1 MLPQYE
7 LTEVLQQYGTAFREH
22 YRPLGRHQ
30 QVLRAIERC
39 RTADYGGHIDRCD
52 DCGHDRISYNSC
64 RNRHCPKCQTTNRE
78 RWILQR
84 MSDLLPCTY
93 FHIVFTIPEELN
105 TYCLKYPVQM
115 YDLLFHT
122 SRDTM
127 QTFGRDTQHLGADV
141 GMISILH
148 TWGQTLT
155 LHPHVHM
162 IVPGGG
168 ITKAGNWKAAH
179 CEGRYLFPAKALRK
193 VFRGKFME
201 GWLKLMVQ
209 KQLPVDTKLKDI
221 LYRKDWNV
229 DARQPFL
236 GPKQVVEYLG
246 RYTHKIAISN
256 HRLKRIAD
264 GQITFSYKDYR
275 NAGTKKEMTLSS
287 GEFLRRFCLH
297 ILPRGYMKIRHYGIL
312 ASRMKPRLKAL
323 QVKLGMVKTSKEPA
337 DYKHI
342 TLTRMGFDIDQCP
355 CCKNGRMVRILSFS
369 ANAPPIPPQTLSTY

>member
-1 MLPQYE
+1 MLPKYE
-7 LTEVLQQYGTAFREH
+7 LSTVLEQYGAAFREQ
-22 YRPLGRHQ
+22 YRPLGFQ
-30 QVLRAIERC
+30 QKVLRAIERC
-39 RTADYGGHIDRCD
+39 RTSDYGGHIDRCD

-78 RWILQR
+78 RWIQQR
-84 MSDLLPCTY
+84 MDDLLPCTY

-105 TYCLKYPVQM
+105 TYCQKYPRQL
-115 YDLLFHT
+115 YDILFHA

-127 QTFGRDTQHLGADV
+127 QAFGRDEKHLGAEV

-168 ITKAGNWKAAH
+168 ITAAGHWKDAH
-179 CEGRYLFPAKALRK
+179 CEGRYLFPAKAVRK
-193 VFRGKFME
+193 VFRGKFMAA
-201 GWLKLMVQ
+201 WLKLMSQ
-209 KQLPVDTKLKDI
+209 KQQAVSPQLRDL

-256 HRLKRIAD
+256 HRLKSIAD

-275 NAGTKKEMTLSS
+275 SSGTKKEMTLSS

-297 ILPRGYMKIRHYGIL
+297 ILPHGYMKIRHYGIL
-312 ASRMKPRLKAL
+312 SSRKKPQLKAL
-323 QVKLGMVKTSKEPA
+323 QVKLGVVRETDEPT

-342 TLTRMGFDIDQCP
+342 TLTKLGFDIDQCP
-355 CCKNGRMVRILSFS
+355 CCKTGKMVRLLNFS
-369 ANAPPIPPQTLSTY
+369 ANAPPTSPQILPTC